1 MKLLVLTL
9 AFCVIAAFLSTVAVG
24 IGFLLSVCIPS
35 LQLGHGIIAG
45 AIITAA
51 ALYFLSQLISAVNDF
66 QDDEEGLTD
75 EPPVLVLPNDFLQRS
90 TRRSKPKGKK
100 K

>member
-1 MKLLVLTL
+1 VRWKH
-9 AFCVIAAFLSTVAVG
+9 
-24 IGFLLSVCIPS
+24 LLSG
-35 LQLGHGIIAG
+35 QTEG
-45 AIITAA
+45 AQR
-51 ALYFLSQLISAVNDF
+51 LYFLSQLLSAVNDF
-66 QDDEEGLTD
+66 QDDEEGLPD